1 MSDDVRKAAILLVS
15 LPEEDAAELLTRL
28 SEDEV
33 EAVSIEIARLGRFTV
48 EEQEFVIDEFVE
60 SNPTLAS
67 SGGDWRTARLL
78 LEKALGDE
86 ADDAIDQVQQSIA
99 SLPFGFLKKVDP
111 QNLLTFIIDEHPQTI
126 AVILSSLKPAY
137 CAEVIAG
144 LPTATQLAVMRRI
157 AKMGQTNP
165 EIVNFVERG
174 LESRMS
180 NVMSQS
186 FQNAGGVATVAE
198 ILNVADRST
207 ERALL
212 DGMAQDDPE
221 LVEDIRRLM
230 FVFEDIGKLSDKD
243 VQAILKNVETA
254 QWALALK
261 GASDELKDR
270 IMSNMSKRA
279 SELLEEEIDF
289 LGPVRL
295 SDVEG
300 VQQQIVDIVR
310 SLEESGEITID
321 SGSESEQFIM

>member
-165 EIVNFVERG
+165 EIINFVERG